1 MAEEQ
6 KTRTALA
13 SFVERHRSRLVGT
26 VVGGIAL
33 ACVAQ
38 SFPQGDTARAGDV
51 PAAGTWQVSEKLDA
65 VLSSRTPE
73 ETFLA
78 SGAAIVEVGSD
89 LDDIREAI
97 SDKRSRLEN
106 AAKELENLEDMI
118 AAAEGLDASDRDEA
132 IASALLIYNESL
144 SGAEFEVGVDLTSER
159 AQNAWKKADSS
170 TDLLMALHPMQ

>member
-6 KTRTALA
+6 KTQTALA

-26 VVGGIAL
+26 VLGGIAL

-78 SGAAIVEVGSD
+78 SGAAIVEVGD

-118 AAAEGLDASDRDEA
+118 AAAEGLEAADRDEA

-144 SGAEFEVGVDLTSER
+144 AGAEFEVGVNTSSER
-159 AQNAWKKADSS
+159 AQNAWKSADSS

>member
-6 KTRTALA
+6 KTQTALA

-26 VVGGIAL
+26 VLGGIAL

-38 SFPQGDTARAGDV
+38 SFPQGDTARADDV

-78 SGAAIVEVGSD
+78 SGAAIVEVGD

-118 AAAEGLDASDRDEA
+118 AAAEGLEAADRDEA

-144 SGAEFEVGVDLTSER
+144 AGAEFEVGVNTSSER
-159 AQNAWKKADSS
+159 AQNAWKSADSS